1 MNELTIQMQQIM
13 HPRAVLVA
21 YECETAGYSI
31 PRSYLEL
38 RPVNEKGRMGAGIPV
53 TYEFMNSLV
62 ESYTES
68 MSGIPHGR
76 IPGNMLL
83 CDSRKGRERYIWY
96 NPPQKRKMYFQDGLH
111 ITNGT
116 FNVPG
121 VIYVVERECMDIHAF
136 KGTIPEERT
145 ELYLAPFFNV
155 TGADVCLGSSSL
167 KKPQDMDFLKFQ
179 EYWEKRF
186 WMSEFSHLGG
196 GRNPTRSNLVSVTE
210 HVRNNPFD
218 YSELQQS
225 GKKLK
230 DILT

>member
-96 NPPQKRKMYFQDGLH
+96 NPPQKRKMYF
-111 ITNGT
+111 
-116 FNVPG
+116 
-121 VIYVVERECMDIHAF
+121 
-136 KGTIPEERT
+136 
-145 ELYLAPFFNV
+145 
-155 TGADVCLGSSSL
+155 
-167 KKPQDMDFLKFQ
+167 
-179 EYWEKRF
+179 
-186 WMSEFSHLGG
+186 
-196 GRNPTRSNLVSVTE
+196 
-210 HVRNNPFD
+210 
-218 YSELQQS
+218 
-225 GKKLK
+225 
-230 DILT
+230 

>member
-1 MNELTIQMQQIM
+1 MLSGKKRQNHIFSTNIISYTCFTKKGLSFESKFYRTAIKMNELTKQMQQIM

-21 YECETAGYSI
+21 YECETTGYST

-111 ITNGT
+111 ITDGT

-121 VIYVVERECMDIHAF
+121 VIYVVERE
-136 KGTIPEERT
+136 
-145 ELYLAPFFNV
+145 
-155 TGADVCLGSSSL
+155 
-167 KKPQDMDFLKFQ
+167 
-179 EYWEKRF
+179 
-186 WMSEFSHLGG
+186 
-196 GRNPTRSNLVSVTE
+196 
-210 HVRNNPFD
+210 
-218 YSELQQS
+218 
-225 GKKLK
+225 
-230 DILT
+230 

>member
-155 TGADVCLGSSSL
+155 TGAYVCLG
-167 KKPQDMDFLKFQ
+167 
-179 EYWEKRF
+179 
-186 WMSEFSHLGG
+186 H
-196 GRNPTRSNLVSVTE
+196 
-210 HVRNNPFD
+210 
-218 YSELQQS
+218 
-225 GKKLK
+225 
-230 DILT
+230 

>member
-83 CDSRKGRERYIWY
+83 CDSRKRPRKVHMVQSAAEEKNVLPGRAAHYKRDIQRTGRHLRGGTGMHGHTRLQGN
-96 NPPQKRKMYFQDGLH
+96 NPRRADR
-111 ITNGT
+111 TVSGT
-116 FNVPG
+116 VLQCN
-121 VIYVVERECMDIHAF
+121 R
-136 KGTIPEERT
+136 
-145 ELYLAPFFNV
+145 
-155 TGADVCLGSSSL
+155 
-167 KKPQDMDFLKFQ
+167 
-179 EYWEKRF
+179 
-186 WMSEFSHLGG
+186 G
-196 GRNPTRSNLVSVTE
+196 GRLPGQLIAKETAGHGFS
-210 HVRNNPFD
+210 
-218 YSELQQS
+218 
-225 GKKLK
+225 
-230 DILT
+230 

>member
-1 MNELTIQMQQIM
+1 MNELTKQMQQIM

-21 YECETAGYSI
+21 YECETTDYST

-83 CDSRKGRERYIWY
+83 CDPRKGRERYIWY

-111 ITNGT
+111 ITDGT

-136 KGTIPEERT
+136 KGAIPRRADRTVSGTVLQCYRSGRLPGQLITKETAGHGFPGISGILGKAFLDERVLT
-145 ELYLAPFFNV
+145 F
-155 TGADVCLGSSSL
+155 GRR
-167 KKPQDMDFLKFQ
+167 Q
-179 EYWEKRF
+179 E
-186 WMSEFSHLGG
+186 
-196 GRNPTRSNLVSVTE
+196 PD
-210 HVRNNPFD
+210 P
-218 YSELQQS
+218 QQS
-225 GKKLK
+225 GFSNG
-230 DILT
+230 TCTEQSV

>member
-1 MNELTIQMQQIM
+1 M

-21 YECETAGYSI
+21 YECETTGYST

-111 ITNGT
+111 ITDGT

-121 VIYVVERECMDIHAF
+121 VIYVVERE
-136 KGTIPEERT
+136 
-145 ELYLAPFFNV
+145 
-155 TGADVCLGSSSL
+155 
-167 KKPQDMDFLKFQ
+167 
-179 EYWEKRF
+179 
-186 WMSEFSHLGG
+186 
-196 GRNPTRSNLVSVTE
+196 
-210 HVRNNPFD
+210 
-218 YSELQQS
+218 
-225 GKKLK
+225 
-230 DILT
+230 

>member
-1 MNELTIQMQQIM
+1 MNELTKQMQQIM

-21 YECETAGYSI
+21 YECETTGYST

-111 ITNGT
+111 ITDGT

-121 VIYVVERECMDIHAF
+121 HLRGGKGMHGHTRLQGSNPRRADRTVSGAVLQCSRGERLPGQLIAKETAGHGFSGISGILGKAF
-136 KGTIPEERT
+136 LDERVLT
-145 ELYLAPFFNV
+145 F
-155 TGADVCLGSSSL
+155 
-167 KKPQDMDFLKFQ
+167 
-179 EYWEKRF
+179 
-186 WMSEFSHLGG
+186 
-196 GRNPTRSNLVSVTE
+196 GR
-210 HVRNNPFD
+210 
-218 YSELQQS
+218 
-225 GKKLK
+225 
-230 DILT
+230 

>member
-96 NPPQKRKMYFQDGLH
+96 
-111 ITNGT
+111 
-116 FNVPG
+116 
-121 VIYVVERECMDIHAF
+121 
-136 KGTIPEERT
+136 
-145 ELYLAPFFNV
+145 
-155 TGADVCLGSSSL
+155 
-167 KKPQDMDFLKFQ
+167 
-179 EYWEKRF
+179 
-186 WMSEFSHLGG
+186 SHLGG

-230 DILT
+230 DILA

>member
-1 MNELTIQMQQIM
+1 
-13 HPRAVLVA
+13 
-21 YECETAGYSI
+21 
-31 PRSYLEL
+31 
-38 RPVNEKGRMGAGIPV
+38 
-53 TYEFMNSLV
+53 
-62 ESYTES
+62 

-145 ELYLAPFFNV
+145 VSGTVLQCN
-155 TGADVCLGSSSL
+155 
-167 KKPQDMDFLKFQ
+167 
-179 EYWEKRF
+179 R
-186 WMSEFSHLGG
+186 G
-196 GRNPTRSNLVSVTE
+196 GRLPRQLIAKETAGHGFS
-210 HVRNNPFD
+210 
-218 YSELQQS
+218 
-225 GKKLK
+225 
-230 DILT
+230 

>member
-1 MNELTIQMQQIM
+1 MNELTKQMQQIM

-21 YECETAGYSI
+21 YECETTGYST

-68 MSGIPHGR
+68 MGGIPHGR

-111 ITNGT
+111 ITDGT

-121 VIYVVERECMDIHAF
+121 VIYVVERNAW
-136 KGTIPEERT
+136 TYTP
-145 ELYLAPFFNV
+145 
-155 TGADVCLGSSSL
+155 S
-167 KKPQDMDFLKFQ
+167 
-179 EYWEKRF
+179 
-186 WMSEFSHLGG
+186 
-196 GRNPTRSNLVSVTE
+196 RSNPRRADRTVSGAV
-210 HVRNNPFD
+210 
-218 YSELQQS
+218 LQCSRGERLPGQLIAKETAGHGFS
-225 GKKLK
+225 GISG
-230 DILT
+230 ILGKAFLDERVLTFGR

>member
-1 MNELTIQMQQIM
+1 MVQSAAE
-13 HPRAVLVA
+13 
-21 YECETAGYSI
+21 E
-31 PRSYLEL
+31 
-38 RPVNEKGRMGAGIPV
+38 
-53 TYEFMNSLV
+53 
-62 ESYTES
+62 
-68 MSGIPHGR
+68 
-76 IPGNMLL
+76 
-83 CDSRKGRERYIWY
+83 
-96 NPPQKRKMYFQDGLH
+96 KMYFQDGLH

-155 TGADVCLGSSSL
+155 TGADVCLGNSSL
-167 KKPQDMDFLKFQ
+167 KKPQDMDFHEFQ

-230 DILT
+230 DILA

>member
-1 MNELTIQMQQIM
+1 MNELTKQMQQIM

-21 YECETAGYSI
+21 YECETTGYST

-111 ITNGT
+111 ITDGTLSSTWWNGNECHHRRSEL
-116 FNVPG
+116 FHNR
-121 VIYVVERECMDIHAF
+121 RE
-136 KGTIPEERT
+136 GLRT
-145 ELYLAPFFNV
+145 ELL
-155 TGADVCLGSSSL
+155 TGGS
-167 KKPQDMDFLKFQ
+167 
-179 EYWEKRF
+179 
-186 WMSEFSHLGG
+186 
-196 GRNPTRSNLVSVTE
+196 T
-210 HVRNNPFD
+210 
-218 YSELQQS
+218 
-225 GKKLK
+225 GKTGPVHQLHTGTSR
-230 DILT
+230 L

>member
-1 MNELTIQMQQIM
+1 MNELTKQMQQIM

-21 YECETAGYSI
+21 YECETTDYST

-111 ITNGT
+111 ITDGT

-121 VIYVVERECMDIHAF
+121 VIYVVERECMNIHAF
-136 KGTIPEERT
+136 KGAIPEERT

-155 TGADVCLGSSSL
+155 TGADVCLGNSSL
-167 KKPQDMDFLKFQ
+167 KKPQDMDFLEFQ

-186 WMSEFSHLGG
+186 WMSEFSHLGSD
-196 GRNPTRSNLVSVTE
+196 RNPTRSNLVSVTE
-210 HVRNNPFD
+210 KARENPFD
-218 YSELQQS
+218 YSELKPS

-230 DILT
+230 DILL

>member
-21 YECETAGYSI
+21 YECETTDYST

-111 ITNGT
+111 ITDGT

-136 KGTIPEERT
+136 KGAIPEERT

-155 TGADVCLGSSSL
+155 TGANVCLGSSSL
-167 KKPQDMDFLKFQ
+167 KKPQDMDFLEFQ

-186 WMSEFSHLGG
+186 WMSEFSHLGSD
-196 GRNPTRSNLVSVTE
+196 RNPTRSNLVSVTE
-210 HVRNNPFD
+210 HARNNPFD

-230 DILT
+230 DILA

>member
-1 MNELTIQMQQIM
+1 MNELTKQMQQIM

-21 YECETAGYSI
+21 YECETTDYST

-96 NPPQKRKMYFQDGLH
+96 NPPQKKKNVLSGRATHYRRDIQRTRRHLRGGKGMHGHTRLQGSNPRRADRTVSGAVLQCNRGERLPGQLIAKETAGHGFSGISGILGKAFLDERVL
-111 ITNGT
+111 T
-116 FNVPG
+116 F
-121 VIYVVERECMDIHAF
+121 
-136 KGTIPEERT
+136 
-145 ELYLAPFFNV
+145 
-155 TGADVCLGSSSL
+155 
-167 KKPQDMDFLKFQ
+167 
-179 EYWEKRF
+179 
-186 WMSEFSHLGG
+186 
-196 GRNPTRSNLVSVTE
+196 GR
-210 HVRNNPFD
+210 
-218 YSELQQS
+218 
-225 GKKLK
+225 
-230 DILT
+230 

>member
-1 MNELTIQMQQIM
+1 MNELTKQMQQIM

-21 YECETAGYSI
+21 YECETTDYST

-96 NPPQKRKMYFQDGLH
+96 NPPQKRKC
-111 ITNGT
+111 T
-116 FNVPG
+116 FRAGCTLQTGHSTYRASSTWWKGNAWTYTPS
-121 VIYVVERECMDIHAF
+121 REQSPNSGQNC
-136 KGTIPEERT
+136 
-145 ELYLAPFFNV
+145 YLAPFFNCNRGERLPGQLIAKE
-155 TGADVCLGSSSL
+155 TAGHGFSGISGILG
-167 KKPQDMDFLKFQ
+167 KAFLDERVLTF
-179 EYWEKRF
+179 
-186 WMSEFSHLGG
+186 
-196 GRNPTRSNLVSVTE
+196 GR
-210 HVRNNPFD
+210 
-218 YSELQQS
+218 
-225 GKKLK
+225 
-230 DILT
+230 

>member
-96 NPPQKRKMYFQDGLH
+96 NPRAAHYKRDIQRTGRHLRG
-111 ITNGT
+111 GT
-116 FNVPG
+116 GMHGHTRLQGNNPRRADRTVS
-121 VIYVVERECMDIHAF
+121 
-136 KGTIPEERT
+136 GTVLQCNR
-145 ELYLAPFFNV
+145 
-155 TGADVCLGSSSL
+155 
-167 KKPQDMDFLKFQ
+167 
-179 EYWEKRF
+179 
-186 WMSEFSHLGG
+186 G
-196 GRNPTRSNLVSVTE
+196 GRLPGQLIAKETAGHGFS
-210 HVRNNPFD
+210 
-218 YSELQQS
+218 
-225 GKKLK
+225 
-230 DILT
+230 

>member
-1 MNELTIQMQQIM
+1 MNELTKQMQQIM

-21 YECETAGYSI
+21 YECETTDYST

-83 CDSRKGRERYIWY
+83 CDPRKGRERYIWY

-111 ITNGT
+111 ITDGT

-121 VIYVVERECMDIHAF
+121 IIYVVERECMDIHAF
-136 KGTIPEERT
+136 KGAIPEERT

-155 TGADVCLGSSSL
+155 FLWRTAIRARRMDAATHCAATTTSSVI
-167 KKPQDMDFLKFQ
+167 
-179 EYWEKRF
+179 
-186 WMSEFSHLGG
+186 FSCCRHCCFSAALSSF
-196 GRNPTRSNLVSVTE
+196 PCSQALV
-210 HVRNNPFD
+210 
-218 YSELQQS
+218 
-225 GKKLK
+225 
-230 DILT
+230 

>member
-1 MNELTIQMQQIM
+1 MNELTKQMQQIM

-21 YECETAGYSI
+21 YECETTDYST

-111 ITNGT
+111 ITDGT

-121 VIYVVERECMDIHAF
+121 VIYVVEREYMDIHAF
-136 KGTIPEERT
+136 KGAIPEERT

-155 TGADVCLGSSSL
+155 AGANVCLGSSSL
-167 KKPQDMDFLKFQ
+167 
-179 EYWEKRF
+179 
-186 WMSEFSHLGG
+186 
-196 GRNPTRSNLVSVTE
+196 
-210 HVRNNPFD
+210 
-218 YSELQQS
+218 
-225 GKKLK
+225 
-230 DILT
+230 

>member
-1 MNELTIQMQQIM
+1 MYPKAALI
-13 HPRAVLVA
+13 A
-21 YECETAGYSI
+21 YECETTDYST

-83 CDSRKGRERYIWY
+83 CDPRKGREKYIWY
-96 NPPQKRKMYFQDGLH
+96 NPPQKRKMYFQSCLH
-111 ITNGT
+111 ITDGT

-121 VIYVVERECMDIHAF
+121 IIYVVEQESMDVHAF
-136 KGTIPEERT
+136 KGTVPQEQT

-155 TGADVCLGSSSL
+155 TGADVCLGNSSL
-167 KKPQDMDFLKFQ
+167 EKPLDTDFSGFQ

-186 WMSEFSHLGG
+186 WLSEFSHLGG
-196 GRNPTRSNLVSVTE
+196 SRNPTRSNLVSVTE
-210 HVRNNPFD
+210 KARENPFD
-218 YSELQQS
+218 YSELKPS

-230 DILT
+230 DILL